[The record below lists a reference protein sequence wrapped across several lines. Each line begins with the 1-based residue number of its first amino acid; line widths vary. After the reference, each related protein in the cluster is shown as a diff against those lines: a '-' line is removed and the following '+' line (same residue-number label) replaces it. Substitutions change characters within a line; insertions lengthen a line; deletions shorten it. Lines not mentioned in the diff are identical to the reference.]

1 MAEGTEQE
9 DKTEEPT
16 QRRLDQAIEQGNV
29 ATSSEINTFAIL
41 AAFTL
46 ALMIAGPGIARG
58 LLAEMRGFLMNAH
71 AVPDDPHAMAGIAA
85 RTLTIWF
92 QALAVPIGLVA
103 VAGLAAGLL
112 QHPLVFTTETLGPKF
127 ERISPMA
134 GAKRILGMEALFQ
147 FGKGLAKMA
156 VVGVVVGTVLWRD
169 RDRLEV
175 FARLDPAS
183 CLSAILDISLKLLGG
198 VLAIHLAITMADALY
213 QRYRWRQ
220 RLRMSKEEMKQEM
233 KESDGNPEV
242 KGRMKQIRMQ
252 RVKKRMMAA
261 VPTASVIITNPT
273 HFAVALEIRGASMG
287 CPGLRRQ
294 GCRLHSHLKHPRGGG
309 GARHSNAWRI
319 RPWRAHSMVPSRS
332 IEEIPSEHYQGRRGG
347 DRLTSCGCN
356 AGHALARRRHGEL
369 LLAREPDFAR

>member
-147 FGKGLAKMA
+147 FGKGLAKMT

-175 FARLDPAS
+175 FARLDPAA
-183 CLSAILDISLKLLGG
+183 CLGAILGISLKLLGG

-220 RLRMSKEEMKQEM
+220 RLRMSKDEMKQEM

-261 VPTASVIITNPT
+261 VPTATVIITNPT
-273 HFAVALEIRGASMG
+273 HYAVALRYEAGMGAPVCVAKGVDSLALRIRELAKAHDVPVLENPPLARALHATVEIDEPIPAEHYKAVAEVIGFVMR
-287 CPGLRRQ
+287 LRR
-294 GCRLHSHLKHPRGGG
+294 
-309 GARHSNAWRI
+309 
-319 RPWRAHSMVPSRS
+319 RA
-332 IEEIPSEHYQGRRGG
+332 
-347 DRLTSCGCN
+347 
-356 AGHALARRRHGEL
+356 A
-369 LLAREPDFAR
+369 

>member
-29 ATSSEINTFAIL
+29 ATSAEINTFAIL

-71 AVPDDPHAMAGIAA
+71 AVPDDPHAMAGIAG
-85 RTLTIWF
+85 RTLTIWL
-92 QALAVPIGLVA
+92 QALAVPVGLVA

-134 GAKRILGMEALFQ
+134 GAKRILGLEALFQ

-175 FARLDPAS
+175 FARLDPAA
-183 CLSAILDISLKLLGG
+183 CLSAILGISVKLLGG
-198 VLAIHLAITMADALY
+198 VLAIHLVITMADALY

-261 VPTASVIITNPT
+261 VPTATVIITNPT
-273 HFAVALEIRGASMG
+273 HYAVALRYEAGMGAPVCVAKGVDSLAFRIRELAKAHDVPVLENPPLARALHATVDIDEAIPAEHYKAVAEVIGFVMR
-287 CPGLRRQ
+287 LRR
-294 GCRLHSHLKHPRGGG
+294 
-309 GARHSNAWRI
+309 
-319 RPWRAHSMVPSRS
+319 RA
-332 IEEIPSEHYQGRRGG
+332 
-347 DRLTSCGCN
+347 
-356 AGHALARRRHGEL
+356 A
-369 LLAREPDFAR
+369 

>member
-1 MAEGTEQE
+1 MSEGTEQE

-29 ATSSEINTFAIL
+29 ATSTEINTFAIL

-46 ALMIAGPGIARG
+46 ALVIAGPSIARG
-58 LLAEMRGFLMNAH
+58 LVAEMRGFLMNAH
-71 AVPDDPHAMAGIAA
+71 AVPDDPHAMVGIAG
-85 RTLTIWF
+85 RTLTIWL
-92 QALAVPIGLVA
+92 QALAVPAGLVA

-134 GAKRILGMEALFQ
+134 GVKRILGMEALFQ
-147 FGKGLAKMA
+147 FVKGLAKMA
-156 VVGVVVGTVLWRD
+156 VVGVVVGTLLWRD

-175 FARLDPAS
+175 FARLDPAA
-183 CLSAILDISLKLLGG
+183 CLTAILGISIKLLGG

-261 VPTASVIITNPT
+261 VPTATVVITNPT
-273 HFAVALEIRGASMG
+273 HYAVALRYEAGLGAPVVVAKGVDSLAFRIRELAKSHDVPVLENPPLARALHATVEIDEAIPAEHYKAVAEVIGFVMR
-287 CPGLRRQ
+287 LRR
-294 GCRLHSHLKHPRGGG
+294 
-309 GARHSNAWRI
+309 
-319 RPWRAHSMVPSRS
+319 RA
-332 IEEIPSEHYQGRRGG
+332 
-347 DRLTSCGCN
+347 
-356 AGHALARRRHGEL
+356 A
-369 LLAREPDFAR
+369 